1 VTTEEH
7 LAKIKSKCREIL
19 ELSKARTP
27 GEWKI
32 NKGVK
37 GTFVRR
43 ADPYKVGEPNDVC
56 RIWNCSRSEGNAAY
70 IAASAEVLEA
80 SCRSTIIAI
89 EESQEHQYIGEPE
102 SDYFERQP
110 QIIKQ
115 IIEAWPEELL

>member
-1 VTTEEH
+1 MTTEEH

-32 NKGVK
+32 NKSVK

-80 SCRSTIIAI
+80 SCRSTIAAI
-89 EESQEHQYIGEPE
+89 EGLQYMTPGMSQTET
-102 SDYFERQP
+102 
-110 QIIKQ
+110 IKQ
-115 IIEAWPEELL
+115 IMAAWPEELL